1 MVLHVIVLSLS
12 YHCFSSGRVELPV
25 LYDYIIEVNFCFLLC
40 SPDSGIPF
48 SVQKFCLTY
57 NIFILIMQAADT
69 QVISDYVRY
78 FLHQHT

>member
-1 MVLHVIVLSLS
+1 MVLHAIVLPLS
-12 YHCFSSGRVELPV
+12 YHCFSYGRVELPV
-25 LYDYIIEVNFCFLLC
+25 LYHYTIKVNFCFLLC
-40 SPDSGIPF
+40 SLDSGIPF

-57 NIFILIMQAADT
+57 NIFILITQAADT